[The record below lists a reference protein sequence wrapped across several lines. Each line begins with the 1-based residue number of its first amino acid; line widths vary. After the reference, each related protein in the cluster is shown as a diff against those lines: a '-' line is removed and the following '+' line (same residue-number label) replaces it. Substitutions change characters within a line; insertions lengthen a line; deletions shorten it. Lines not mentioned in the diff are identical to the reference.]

1 MLLDLTRRNQKQLG
15 KIQLSAFWHS
25 YGKGGGGG
33 GVGME
38 EKLEILKKILG
49 PPQKLYAFSRPP
61 LMHFI
66 LFKDPPLVP
75 LENIVL
81 Y

>member
-1 MLLDLTRRNQKQLG
+1 
-15 KIQLSAFWHS
+15 
-25 YGKGGGGG
+25 
-33 GVGME
+33 ME

-49 PPQKLYAFSRPP
+49 PPSKIICLFKAPLYAFYT
-61 LMHFI
+61 F
-66 LFKDPPLVP
+66 VP

>member
-1 MLLDLTRRNQKQLG
+1 
-15 KIQLSAFWHS
+15 
-25 YGKGGGGG
+25 
-33 GVGME
+33 ME
-38 EKLEILKKILG
+38 EKLEILKKHLG
-49 PPQKLYAFSRPP
+49 PPSKIICLFKAP

-66 LFKDPPLVP
+66 LFKDPPPLVP

>member
-1 MLLDLTRRNQKQLG
+1 MARG
-15 KIQLSAFWHS
+15 
-25 YGKGGGGG
+25 
-33 GVGME
+33 GME

-49 PPQKLYAFSRPP
+49 PPQKLHAFSRPP

-66 LFKDPPLVP
+66 LFKDPTPPLVP

>member
-1 MLLDLTRRNQKQLG
+1 
-15 KIQLSAFWHS
+15 
-25 YGKGGGGG
+25 
-33 GVGME
+33 ME
-38 EKLEILKKILG
+38 EKLEILKKMLG
-49 PPQKLYAFSRPP
+49 PPQKLSCLFKAP

-75 LENIVL
+75 LENIDL

>member
-1 MLLDLTRRNQKQLG
+1 MARGGDGGETRN
-15 KIQLSAFWHS
+15 F
-25 YGKGGGGG
+25 
-33 GVGME
+33 E
-38 EKLEILKKILG
+38 KILG
-49 PPQKLYAFSRPP
+49 PPSKIICLFKAP

-66 LFKDPPLVP
+66 LFKDPPPPLVP

>member
-1 MLLDLTRRNQKQLG
+1 
-15 KIQLSAFWHS
+15 
-25 YGKGGGGG
+25 
-33 GVGME
+33 ME
-38 EKLEILKKILG
+38 EKLEILKNILG
-49 PPQKLYAFSRPP
+49 PPSKIICLFKAP

>member
-1 MLLDLTRRNQKQLG
+1 MTFRQDITKY
-15 KIQLSAFWHS
+15 KIYWLRDRSLNMAR
-25 YGKGGGGG
+25 G
-33 GVGME
+33 GME

-49 PPQKLYAFSRPP
+49 PPSK
-61 LMHFI
+61 I
-66 LFKDPPLVP
+66 ICLFKAPLCILYFLKIPPPPPLVP